1 MSTAFSA
8 PAADV
13 DAERAELLAKRQANK
28 EAKPFIMAELRP
40 YAMKLHTREQA
51 PREGQAA
58 SPPPRA
64 WEPTSAGY
72 LQFLVDS
79 RHVYTTLEG
88 IVGEREDLKALR
100 DTGLERSSA
109 LAKDI
114 VYLAGSRGRLVP
126 DVGPMGTSYAAMLE
140 ELSAAGPAATPR
152 LLNHFYN
159 YYFAHTAGG
168 RMIGKKLSDVLLDGK
183 TLEFYQWEGDVKELL
198 EGAAGTINGMA
209 AGWSREEKDLC
220 LEETAAAFKSGG
232 SMLSYLK

>member
-1 MSTAFSA
+1 MTPTRASALFFGGLLCASTPTLAWTPTFRSLAAPSRGLSTAFSA

-88 IVGEREDLKALR
+88 IVGEREDLKAL
-100 DTGLERSSA
+100 
-109 LAKDI
+109 
-114 VYLAGSRGRLVP
+114 
-126 DVGPMGTSYAAMLE
+126 
-140 ELSAAGPAATPR
+140 
-152 LLNHFYN
+152 
-159 YYFAHTAGG
+159 
-168 RMIGKKLSDVLLDGK
+168 
-183 TLEFYQWEGDVKELL
+183 Q
-198 EGAAGTINGMA
+198 
-209 AGWSREEKDLC
+209 
-220 LEETAAAFKSGG
+220 
-232 SMLSYLK
+232 